1 MHASWQGDVMMGKSS
16 DIVSKLAGVF
26 FVLLVLGWFLGAKNQ
41 ADERH
46 CYPAKASEREAFGW
60 IDFIATGWDWPIHWL
75 RGTRATPIPC
85 KTGAIGPGQGAARI
99 PGNGMVGEILREK
112 DGRVNPSGLTGSSPG
127 SDPSASAIGHRN
139 LDRYLVEHSGS
150 LSSTQGAS
158 SPAGNSA
165 ADQGLTPEARALLEK
180 RLKEEQ

>member
-1 MHASWQGDVMMGKSS
+1 MMSKTSDVGG
-16 DIVSKLAGVF
+16 KLAGVLF
-26 FVLLVLGWFLGAKNQ
+26 LLLVLGWFFGAEKQ
-41 ADERH
+41 AIERH

-60 IDFIATGWDWPIHWL
+60 IDFIATGWNWPIHWL

-85 KTGAIGPGQGAARI
+85 KPGVIGLGQGSARI

-112 DGRVNPSGLTGSSPG
+112 DGRINPGGLTRSLPG
-127 SDPSASAIGHRN
+127 GDPSASAIGHRN
-139 LDRYLVEHSGS
+139 LDRYLVEHSGN
-150 LSSTQGAS
+150 LSSMQGAS

-165 ADQGLTPEARALLEK
+165 ADQGLTTEARALLKK